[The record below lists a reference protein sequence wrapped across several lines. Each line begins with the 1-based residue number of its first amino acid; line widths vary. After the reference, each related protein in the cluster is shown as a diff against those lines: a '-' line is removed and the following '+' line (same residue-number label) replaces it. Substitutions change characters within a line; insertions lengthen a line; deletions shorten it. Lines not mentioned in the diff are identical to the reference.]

1 MLGSPLTGA
10 FPFQMAVLQVLG
22 AHPPSRNSS
31 SHSNVAPGR
40 HQRILRP
47 QDGLSGDVGRA
58 AGSHELRRHGYVT
71 SRHFGGW
78 TSSPKGA
85 AFGFM
90 GEMTKRC
97 LGEFSIFI
105 LAEEIRS
112 IIFPKMAGGKKKTP
126 PRWLHDD
133 LSFAGEL
140 HHCTKCQNVPRG
152 CVEQSQTN
160 QELCEENRGVSE
172 WLLGTPWCYS
182 FDLCGFS
189 SAPKDPP
196 PLCLY
201 HFIGWKRAC

>member
-10 FPFQMAVLQVLG
+10 FPFQTAVLQVLG

-112 IIFPKMAGGKKKTP
+112 IIFPKMAGGKKKTSTS
-126 PRWLHDD
+126 L
-133 LSFAGEL
+133 
-140 HHCTKCQNVPRG
+140 
-152 CVEQSQTN
+152 
-160 QELCEENRGVSE
+160 
-172 WLLGTPWCYS
+172 TPWWSLVCRWV
-182 FDLCGFS
+182 
-189 SAPKDPP
+189 AP
-196 PLCLY
+196 LY
-201 HFIGWKRAC
+201 KMPKCTSRMCRTESDQSRALRGKQGSLGVAARDTLVLQFRFVRFF

>member
-112 IIFPKMAGGKKKTP
+112 IIFPKMAGGKKK
-126 PRWLHDD
+126 LHLADSMMISRLQVSCTTVQNAKMYLAD
-133 LSFAGEL
+133 VSNRVRPIKGFARKTGES
-140 HHCTKCQNVPRG
+140 RSG
-152 CVEQSQTN
+152 C
-160 QELCEENRGVSE
+160 
-172 WLLGTPWCYS
+172 
-182 FDLCGFS
+182 
-189 SAPKDPP
+189 
-196 PLCLY
+196 
-201 HFIGWKRAC
+201 